1 MDTKDTL
8 QERKAQL
15 IRLGEYHR
23 AGILHAKASIQHG
36 ARPETMFH
44 HAMEHASHAI
54 RGRLDGLLRPTGASV
69 GQIMPYVMPALAYV
83 RRSRFA
89 KPLMGMAALAAVAG
103 WYWNHR
109 RQQLAM

>member
-8 QERKAQL
+8 KERKAQL

-23 AGILHAKASIQHG
+23 AGVLHAKTHIVQG
-36 ARPETMFH
+36 MKPETIFH
-44 HAMEHASHAI
+44 NAMEHATHAI
-54 RGRLDGLLRPTGASV
+54 RGRVDGLLRPTGASV
-69 GQIMPYVMPALAYV
+69 SQIMPYVMPALGYL

-89 KPLMGMAALAAVAG
+89 KPLLGVGVLAAVAG

-109 RQQLAM
+109 RQQLG